1 MINYIVKI
9 SLLTS
14 ISYMV
19 VGFKYIN
26 DITFLLLGAMFFT
39 LAIIFIYISYNTIT
53 TKEKSTGMV
62 LSKSRSMSEL
72 PSDLSRTFR
81 YTFEVDGI
89 KYTMP
94 NLFSLGAFEYKI
106 GDEVTLYID
115 RAMKKAIPQQVIIML
130 FILSIFFT
138 IISIVLL
145 VKG

>member
-1 MINYIVKI
+1 
-9 SLLTS
+9 
-14 ISYMV
+14 
-19 VGFKYIN
+19 
-26 DITFLLLGAMFFT
+26 
-39 LAIIFIYISYNTIT
+39 
-53 TKEKSTGMV
+53 
-62 LSKSRSMSEL
+62 MSEL